1 MHHKAGIV
9 TSQPMSH
16 SSVCDIAGS
25 AHACDITSVQL
36 KREDMLKMK
45 CTQLERQINM
55 LQAALQVKFASLLF
69 MKNSNFCM
77 LDQCESWHQYWPHI
91 L

>member
-1 MHHKAGIV
+1 MHHKASIA

-25 AHACDITSVQL
+25 GHACDITSVQL
-36 KREDMLKMK
+36 KREDLLKLK
-45 CTQLERQINM
+45 CIQLERQVNM

-69 MKNSNFCM
+69 M
-77 LDQCESWHQYWPHI
+77 
-91 L
+91 